1 MNFELSEDQ
10 RLLRDSV
17 REFLG
22 AELPFDTSRRI
33 MEHEPRGFDATAWL
47 RFAEMGFLGVQLPE
61 AAGGQGLGMID
72 AVIVLE
78 EIGRACAPGPHLDVM
93 LAAALLAAAGGH
105 ERELREIAAGKRI
118 VTIARED
125 SPWAGTAEPAVRTTN
140 GRIQGSKY
148 FVPFAA
154 AAEALLVVM
163 PEGLFRI
170 DAPFDVSPM
179 PTLDVSQRFVRVQLD
194 HVGTRIAEPALVA
207 RLDPLVATA
216 AAAVLLGLMTRSFET
231 TLEYVKTRQAFG
243 RPIGSFQVLQHR
255 LADMLLRV
263 ESTRSAVYR
272 SAWCLDQSD
281 SAAAI
286 AAASAKAYAG
296 DAARKVC
303 GESIQMHGGIGF
315 TWEVDLHFFFKRA
328 KTIES
333 FYGSTEAQLE
343 RVLAAAGF

>member
-17 REFLG
+17 RDFLA
-22 AELPFDTSRRI
+22 AELPLEASRRI
-33 MEHEPRGFDATAWL
+33 MEHEPRGFDVTAWQ
-47 RFAEMGFLGVQLPE
+47 RFAEMGYLGVQLPE
-61 AAGGQGLGMID
+61 AAGGQGLGVIEL
-72 AVIVLE
+72 AIVLE

-93 LAAALLAAAGGH
+93 LAAALLGKAGRTGL
-105 ERELREIAAGKRI
+105 EGVTAGKTI
-118 VTIARED
+118 VTTARED
-125 SPWAGTAEPAVRTTN
+125 SPWAGTAAPGAHGAN
-140 GRIQGSKY
+140 GRVQGTKY

-154 AAEALLVVM
+154 AADALLVVT
-163 PEGLFRI
+163 PEGLYRVE
-170 DAPFDVSPM
+170 APFDTSPM
-179 PTLDVSQRFVRVQLD
+179 PTLDVSQRFARVSFD
-194 HVGTRIAEPALVA
+194 HAAERIGDAGLVA

-216 AAAVLLGLMTRSFET
+216 AAAVLLGLMNRAFEL

-272 SAWCLDQSD
+272 AAWCLDQD
-281 SAAAI
+281 DPAAAI

-328 KTIES
+328 KTLET

-343 RVLAAAGF
+343 RALAAAGF

>member
-17 REFLG
+17 RDFLA
-22 AELPFDTSRRI
+22 AELPLEASRRI
-33 MEHEPRGFDATAWL
+33 MEHEPRGFDVTAWQ
-47 RFAEMGFLGVQLPE
+47 RFAEMGYLGVQLPE
-61 AAGGQGLGMID
+61 AAGGQGLGVIEL
-72 AVIVLE
+72 AIVLE

-93 LAAALLAAAGGH
+93 LAAALLGKAGGRGL
-105 ERELREIAAGKRI
+105 EDVIAGKTI
-118 VTIARED
+118 VTTARED
-125 SPWAGTAEPAVRTTN
+125 SPWAGKAAPGVRAAN
-140 GRIQGSKY
+140 GRVQGTKY

-154 AAEALLVVM
+154 AADALLVVT
-163 PEGLFRI
+163 PEGLFRVES
-170 DAPFDVSPM
+170 PFDSSPM
-179 PTLDVSQRFVRVQLD
+179 PTLDVSQRFARVSFD
-194 HVGTRIAEPALVA
+194 HAAQRIADPALVA
-207 RLDPLVATA
+207 RLDPLVGTA
-216 AAAVLLGLMTRSFET
+216 AAAVLLGLMNRAFEL

-272 SAWCLDQSD
+272 AAWCLDQD
-281 SAAAI
+281 DPAAAI

-328 KTIES
+328 KTLET
-333 FYGSTEAQLE
+333 FYGSTEAQVE

>member
-17 REFLG
+17 REFLA
-22 AELPFDTSRRI
+22 AELPLEASRRI
-33 MEHEPRGFDATAWL
+33 MEHEPRGFDVTAWQ
-47 RFAEMGFLGVQLPE
+47 RFAEMGYLGVQVPE
-61 AAGGQGLGMID
+61 AAGGQGLGVIEL
-72 AVIVLE
+72 AIVLE

-93 LAAALLAAAGGH
+93 LAATLLAEAGGSGL
-105 ERELREIAAGKRI
+105 EGVAAGKTI

-125 SPWAGTAEPAVRTTN
+125 SPWAGAAAPAAHGVN
-140 GRIQGSKY
+140 GRVQGTKY
-148 FVPFAA
+148 FVPFATCA
-154 AAEALLVVM
+154 DALLVIT
-163 PEGLFRI
+163 PEGLFRVE
-170 DAPFDVSPM
+170 APFDTSPM
-179 PTLDVSQRFVRVQLD
+179 PTLDVSQRFARVSFDQAAE
-194 HVGTRIAEPALVA
+194 RIGDTGLVA
-207 RLDPLVATA
+207 RLDPLVATG
-216 AAAVLLGLMTRSFET
+216 AAAVLLGLMNRAFEL

-272 SAWCLDQSD
+272 AAWCLDQD
-281 SAAAI
+281 DPAAAI

-328 KTIES
+328 KTLET

>member
-1 MNFELSEDQ
+1 MNFELSEEQ

-17 REFLG
+17 REFLA
-22 AELPFDTSRRI
+22 AELPLEASRRI
-33 MEHEPRGFDATAWL
+33 MEHEPRGFDGAAWL
-47 RFAEMGFLGVQLPE
+47 RFAEMGYLGVQLPE
-61 AAGGQGLGMID
+61 AAGGQGLGTID
-72 AVIVLE
+72 ATIVLE
-78 EIGRACAPGPHLDVM
+78 EIGRACAPGPYLDVM

-105 ERELREIAAGKRI
+105 ERELREIAAGKRLA
-118 VTIARED
+118 VIARED
-125 SPWAGTAEPAVRTTN
+125 SPWAGTAPPAAQYRN
-140 GRIQGSKY
+140 GRVQGAKY

-154 AAEALLVVM
+154 AADALLVLT
-163 PEGLFRI
+163 PEGLFRV
-170 DAPFDVSPM
+170 DRPFEASPM
-179 PTLDVSQRFVRVQLD
+179 PTLDVSQRFARVSFD
-194 HVGTRIAEPALVA
+194 HAAERIADAALVA
-207 RLDPLVATA
+207 RFDPRVATA
-216 AAAVLLGLMTRSFET
+216 AAAVLLGLMSRAFEI

-272 SAWCLDQSD
+272 AAWCLDQD
-281 SAAAI
+281 DPAAAI

-328 KTIES
+328 KTVES